1 MGCVQF
7 VAEDE
12 IVIVERFGKFDRLAL
27 PGCLCLPV
35 PCICTTAGSVSLRV
49 RQLNV
54 HVETKTKDNVFVT
67 LVVAVMYEALHDR
80 VYEAFYKLTDPGTQI
95 NSYVFDAVR
104 ASVPLLNLD
113 ELFEEKIRI
122 AHQVKEQLRNLMDDF
137 GFRIQ
142 EALVVDIEP
151 DNKALRNGIIVCHL
165 HHDDDQVKAAMN
177 EINAN
182 RRLRIASQEKAEAD
196 KIVTVKKAEAEAESK
211 FLQGEGIARQRRAI
225 VDGLRGSVS
234 EFSSRVEGVGAKDV
248 LELVLIT
255 QYFDTLKD
263 VGTSSEASTL
273 FLPHNPGSLAELSC
287 VMAATIDSRLG
298 FLRERNNGGL
308 RGAIHESLCNSLP
321 HVAYRTLGPI
331 HDAGA
336 IPHRLW
342 KPPTDLTHITKRQ
355 LSLARS
361 FEDRQRRAS
370 SDGWTPAPAAAGE
383 FRPSRRVHE
392 TYLGVFL
399 GGKKIVGRVYGGVG
413 ILLRCSYILA
423 HYLVMA
429 RGQQKAESQRKNA
442 LKKAK
447 DSHKGSQLAGQKAAL
462 KMTCPQ
468 CKLQMTNYKVLT
480 QHFESKHPK
489 ETCPTESSF
498 AA

>member
-151 DNKALRNGIIVCHL
+151 DNK
-165 HHDDDQVKAAMN
+165 VKAAMN

-196 KIVTVKKAEAEAESK
+196 KIVTVKK
-211 FLQGEGIARQRRAI
+211 G
-225 VDGLRGSVS
+225 RGR
-234 EFSSRVEGVGAKDV
+234 SRE
-248 LELVLIT
+248 
-255 QYFDTLKD
+255 
-263 VGTSSEASTL
+263 
-273 FLPHNPGSLAELSC
+273 
-287 VMAATIDSRLG
+287 
-298 FLRERNNGGL
+298 
-308 RGAIHESLCNSLP
+308 
-321 HVAYRTLGPI
+321 
-331 HDAGA
+331 
-336 IPHRLW
+336 
-342 KPPTDLTHITKRQ
+342 
-355 LSLARS
+355 
-361 FEDRQRRAS
+361 
-370 SDGWTPAPAAAGE
+370 
-383 FRPSRRVHE
+383 
-392 TYLGVFL
+392 
-399 GGKKIVGRVYGGVG
+399 
-413 ILLRCSYILA
+413 
-423 HYLVMA
+423 
-429 RGQQKAESQRKNA
+429 
-442 LKKAK
+442 
-447 DSHKGSQLAGQKAAL
+447 
-462 KMTCPQ
+462 
-468 CKLQMTNYKVLT
+468 
-480 QHFESKHPK
+480 
-489 ETCPTESSF
+489 
-498 AA
+498 

>member
-12 IVIVERFGKFDRLAL
+12 IVIVERFGKFDRIAL

-104 ASVPLLNLD
+104 ASVPLLSLD

-151 DNKALRNGIIVCHL
+151 DNKAIRNGIIVYPPNH
-165 HHDDDQVKAAMN
+165 DDQVKAAMN

-263 VGTSSEASTL
+263 VGTSSESSTL

-287 VMAATIDSRLG
+287 LMAATIDSRLR

-308 RGAIHESLCNSLP
+308 RGAIHEGAFLTPGRSGSRGPYTGTSGRVSMPQLLMLSTTDASAALNKSPSSGTVGRVSAHCPPAGYSASLGNSLP

-336 IPHRLW
+336 IPQRLL
-342 KPPTDLTHITKRQ
+342 KPPTDLTHITERQ
-355 LSLARS
+355 LSLARR

-370 SDGWTPAPAAAGE
+370 SDGWTSAPPAA
-383 FRPSRRVHE
+383 
-392 TYLGVFL
+392 
-399 GGKKIVGRVYGGVG
+399 GG
-413 ILLRCSYILA
+413 
-423 HYLVMA
+423 
-429 RGQQKAESQRKNA
+429 
-442 LKKAK
+442 
-447 DSHKGSQLAGQKAAL
+447 
-462 KMTCPQ
+462 
-468 CKLQMTNYKVLT
+468 
-480 QHFESKHPK
+480 
-489 ETCPTESSF
+489 
-498 AA
+498 

>member
-151 DNKALRNGIIVCHL
+151 DNK
-165 HHDDDQVKAAMN
+165 VKAAMN

-234 EFSSRVEGVGAKDV
+234 EFSSRVEGVGPKDV

-273 FLPHNPGSLAELSC
+273 FLPHNPGSLAELS
-287 VMAATIDSRLG
+287 AELRKG
-298 FLRERNNGGL
+298 F
-308 RGAIHESLCNSLP
+308 
-321 HVAYRTLGPI
+321 T
-331 HDAGA
+331 
-336 IPHRLW
+336 
-342 KPPTDLTHITKRQ
+342 
-355 LSLARS
+355 AR
-361 FEDRQRRAS
+361 
-370 SDGWTPAPAAAGE
+370 
-383 FRPSRRVHE
+383 
-392 TYLGVFL
+392 
-399 GGKKIVGRVYGGVG
+399 
-413 ILLRCSYILA
+413 
-423 HYLVMA
+423 
-429 RGQQKAESQRKNA
+429 
-442 LKKAK
+442 
-447 DSHKGSQLAGQKAAL
+447 
-462 KMTCPQ
+462 
-468 CKLQMTNYKVLT
+468 
-480 QHFESKHPK
+480 
-489 ETCPTESSF
+489 
-498 AA
+498 